1 MKRPAVFFDRD
12 NTLIVSDGYL
22 GDPSKVTPVPGA
34 ADAVARV
41 RGLGYATVVYSNQ
54 SGVARGMFGEDAVHA
69 TNAKLDELLL
79 DGNPAAVIDRHEFC
93 PFHPEATVEAYR
105 QDSPLRKPRPGM
117 IVQAAEKLALDL
129 SRSWAVGDAPRDV
142 EAGHAA
148 GCRTILVNDPTLP
161 PSPAANSASDVEP
174 DFVVSSLRE
183 AVDIIA
189 RETMGGERV
198 EETTGGANEAEAPS
212 PAAVPDDM
220 ASHGAMKITP
230 ASEAAPVRATREQAP
245 AAAAP
250 APSPAAPPAVER
262 KPAPRVVADVQEAP
276 VAREVPRSHAGA
288 SAYSAPPAP
297 SPAPAAAARP
307 EPPATSASLER
318 IEDLGEQILAELR
331 RQSENPVADF
341 SVSKLMAGIVQ
352 VIALAALFMAYFR
365 KDTAL
370 LATLLVAL
378 TLQCFTIALL
388 IMGRQR

>member
-22 GDPSKVTPVPGA
+22 GDPSKVVLVEGA

-41 RGLGYATVVYSNQ
+41 RGLGFATVVFSNQ

-69 TNAKLDELLL
+69 VNSRLDELML
-79 DGNPAAVIDRHEFC
+79 DQNGAAVIDRHEFC

-129 SRSWAVGDAPRDV
+129 SRSWAIGDAPRDV

-148 GCRTILVNDPTLP
+148 GCRTILVKDDSLP
-161 PSPAANSASDVEP
+161 PSPAANSASDVDP
-174 DFVVSSLRE
+174 DFVVNSLRD
-183 AVDIIA
+183 AVDVIA
-189 RETMGGERV
+189 RATLG
-198 EETTGGANEAEAPS
+198 EAPS
-212 PAAVPDDM
+212 EPGMSDSKAKQPDRED
-220 ASHGAMKITP
+220 K
-230 ASEAAPVRATREQAP
+230 APEP
-245 AAAAP
+245 
-250 APSPAAPPAVER
+250 PPATI
-262 KPAPRVVADVQEAP
+262 KLPTMPGP
-276 VAREVPRSHAGA
+276 SH
-288 SAYSAPPAP
+288 P
-297 SPAPAAAARP
+297 SPAPAPGPRP
-307 EPPATSASLER
+307 SPPAPVEAEEPSRPPREVAASAPAPFPAGPPRNADRLE
-318 IEDLGEQILAELR
+318 ELTGEILSELR
-331 RQSENPVADF
+331 RQGEQSHADF

-365 KDTAL
+365 GGDAQI
-370 LATLLVAL
+370 ATLLTAL

>member
-1 MKRPAVFFDRD
+1 MKRAAVFFDRD
-12 NTLIVSDGYL
+12 NTLIANDGYL
-22 GDPSKVTPVPGA
+22 GDPNGVKLVDGA
-34 ADAVARV
+34 AQAVARA
-41 RGLGYATVVYSNQ
+41 RELGYAVVVFSNQ
-54 SGVARGMFGEDAVHA
+54 SGVARGMFGEEAVHA
-69 TNAKLDELLL
+69 VNGRLDELLL
-79 DGNPAAVIDRHEFC
+79 DGNAGAVVDRHEFC

-183 AVDIIA
+183 AVDVIA

-198 EETTGGANEAEAPS
+198 EETSGGANSTEVAT
-212 PAAVPDDM
+212 PAAGPDA
-220 ASHGAMKITP
+220 ASQGAMKITP
-230 ASEAAPVRATREQAP
+230 ASEATPARPTREQAP
-245 AAAAP
+245 VAAASTVAPTPAP
-250 APSPAAPPAVER
+250 AGER
-262 KPAPRVVADVQEAP
+262 KPAPRLASDVPEAP
-276 VAREVPRSHAGA
+276 VTRESPRLHAGA
-288 SAYSAPPAP
+288 AAYSAPPAP
-297 SPAPAAAARP
+297 SPAAVQAARLESP
-307 EPPATSASLER
+307 SSAASLER
-318 IEDLGEQILAELR
+318 VEELGEEILAELR